1 MEFWVKFRPLHNCR
15 NYSHFVQNSIWLHI
29 FLWVYD
35 ILGLIHMTFTKDIWI
50 TSKFNFQVKC
60 FLLCQAQIEPHSTPS
75 KTVELLP
82 NSSKVGFFWRN
93 CTFPIWFKVKSIS
106 TWERYDSALCH
117 GDAVVLYFIKLFLIQ
132 SYAQLFKDFT
142 HTSEIAHNVISSLNT
157 RSFGVQFCHM
167 YINTMN
173 ELKSLCQT
181 STLVFDF
188 KVWK

>member
-1 MEFWVKFRPLHNCR
+1 MLKIGEKKLLSKKEFLVKFRPLHNCR

-82 NSSKVGFFWRN
+82 NSSKVGFFLEKLHLSHMILSQINLNLRKVWFSLVSRWCSSFVLYQTLLDSKLCPTFQGFHPYLRN
-93 CTFPIWFKVKSIS
+93 CSQCHIQFKYKIIWCS
-106 TWERYDSALCH
+106 
-117 GDAVVLYFIKLFLIQ
+117 VLSHVHKY
-132 SYAQLFKDFT
+132 
-142 HTSEIAHNVISSLNT
+142 
-157 RSFGVQFCHM
+157 
-167 YINTMN
+167 N
-173 ELKSLCQT
+173 EWT
-181 STLVFDF
+181 
-188 KVWK
+188 